1 MSVNLLLTY
10 SCAFMT
16 EVPKHVERFVENK
29 EVQNKFYE
37 AAYGRSVPGKNSG
50 LLIVN
55 SWFSIHHNLEVS
67 KVLVQ
72 QETSECKIN
81 MSIYI
86 RKYLQF
92 WYLKQQKRRKKLI
105 FFLPIQVIGAR
116 IHSARFCQKYVTQ
129 KVRTTIICW
138 CHYALN
144 FKQGKEDF
152 GEMTL
157 TGQTGGLNQCL
168 LKARIILELKAL
180 LFICCN
186 RYWILVWY
194 IYIDIKISKMTSGE
208 MREVL
213 SSFMEHCPDCFTMY
227 MYSYAII
234 VWMSVCL
241 IAFQFYQQFNDDIL
255 TEEVFTGPSNVLAY

>member
-16 EVPKHVERFVENK
+16 EVPKHMERFVKDK

-55 SWFSIHHNLEVS
+55 SRFSIHHNLEVS

-81 MSIYI
+81 MSIYNI
-86 RKYLQF
+86 KYLQF

-105 FFLPIQVIGAR
+105 FFLPIEVIGAR
-116 IHSARFCQKYVTQ
+116 IHSARFYQKYATQ
-129 KVRTTIICW
+129 KVRTTIICC

-144 FKQGKEDF
+144 LQGKEDF
-152 GEMTL
+152 GEMKL

-168 LKARIILELKAL
+168 LKAQIILELKAQWFL
-180 LFICCN
+180 CYN
-186 RYWILVWY
+186 
-194 IYIDIKISKMTSGE
+194 
-208 MREVL
+208 
-213 SSFMEHCPDCFTMY
+213 
-227 MYSYAII
+227 SY
-234 VWMSVCL
+234 
-241 IAFQFYQQFNDDIL
+241 
-255 TEEVFTGPSNVLAY
+255 